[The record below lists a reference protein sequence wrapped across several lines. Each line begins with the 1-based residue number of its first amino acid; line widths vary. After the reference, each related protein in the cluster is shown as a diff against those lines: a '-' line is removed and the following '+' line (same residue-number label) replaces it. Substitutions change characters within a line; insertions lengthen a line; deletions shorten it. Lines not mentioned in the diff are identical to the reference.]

1 MAREGGV
8 AGFTGSASVEL
19 RPAQEEGVEGTALSY
34 AVAATVGGKIAQL
47 GGRLIQGA
55 ANKLAAEF
63 FTGFKN
69 ELGELREAN
78 SDGDA

>member
-1 MAREGGV
+1 
-8 AGFTGSASVEL
+8 
-19 RPAQEEGVEGTALSY
+19 
-34 AVAATVGGKIAQL
+34 
-47 GGRLIQGA
+47 
-55 ANKLAAEF
+55 LAAEF